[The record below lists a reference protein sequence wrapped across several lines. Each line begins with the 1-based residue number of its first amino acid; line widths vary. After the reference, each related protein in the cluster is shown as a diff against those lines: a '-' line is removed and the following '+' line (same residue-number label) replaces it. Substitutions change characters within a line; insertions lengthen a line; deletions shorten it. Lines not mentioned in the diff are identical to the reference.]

1 MYIDAFIN
9 FLFLIHYI
17 YFIKNKIAVVLFL
30 SSIVKLFF
38 PFLSSYGTSEIP
50 FEIQCTVP
58 GLLANIATAS
68 VPLLYLISSLQA
80 VIRLLY
86 FLE

>member
-1 MYIDAFIN
+1 MYIDAFIT
-9 FLFLIHYI
+9 LFLIHYI

-30 SSIVKLFF
+30 SSLGKFFF
-38 PFLSSYGTSEIP
+38 PFLSSCGASETL

-58 GLLANIATAS
+58 GLLANITIAY
-68 VPLLYLISSLQA
+68 VPLLYLISSLKA

-86 FLE
+86 FLY

>member
-1 MYIDAFIN
+1 MYIDAFIT
-9 FLFLIHYI
+9 LFLIHYI

-30 SSIVKLFF
+30 SSLGKFFF
-38 PFLSSYGTSEIP
+38 PFLSSCGASEIL

-58 GLLANIATAS
+58 GLLANITTAY
-68 VPLLYLISSLQA
+68 VPLSYLISSLKA

-86 FLE
+86 FLY